1 MKWALDKD
9 LLREW
14 MNCPLD
20 GCTPRHRSL
29 CEISV
34 YRSPLGLPWW
44 LLVKKAPVNAG
55 DVGLISTLGSSSGG
69 GNGNPLQYS
78 CLESPMD
85 RGACQAIV
93 YGITKESDMI

>member
-14 MNCPLD
+14 MNCPLG

-44 LLVKKAPVNAG
+44 LLVKKAPVKAG
-55 DVGLISTLGSSSGG
+55 DGGLISALGRSSGG

-85 RGACQAIV
+85 RRACQAIV

>member
-55 DVGLISTLGSSSGG
+55 DVGLISALGRSSGG

-78 CLESPMD
+78 CLDNTMDGGAYSPWD
-85 RGACQAIV
+85 R
-93 YGITKESDMI
+93 K

>member
-14 MNCPLD
+14 TNCPLD
-20 GCTPRHRSL
+20 GCIPRHRSA

-34 YRSPLGLPWW
+34 YRSSLGLPWW
-44 LLVKKAPVNAG
+44 LLVKNAPVSAG
-55 DVGLISTLGSSSGG
+55 DVGLISASGRSSGG

-85 RGACQAIV
+85 RGAWQAIV
-93 YGITKESDMI
+93 HGITKESDMI